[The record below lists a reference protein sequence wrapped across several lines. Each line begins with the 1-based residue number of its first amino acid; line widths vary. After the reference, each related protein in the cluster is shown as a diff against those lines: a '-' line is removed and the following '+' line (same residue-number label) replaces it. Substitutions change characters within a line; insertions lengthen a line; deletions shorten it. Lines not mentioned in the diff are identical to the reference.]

1 MDRHLLVTVSG
12 DLSAMSGVRF
22 VGGFFGDKG
31 GLKITLFYTAPR
43 PPALWGGELNYE
55 TLNEYET
62 QARKNELKGKR
73 ALEEAMR
80 LLVREGFSEDR
91 VNAKLTLRSVSTAKD
106 ILREGEEGLYD
117 ALVLGRRGVT
127 RLEEFLEESV
137 SGQLAFHNAA
147 CPLWICRRPDLERR
161 GVLLCLDGSDA
172 SLRTADH
179 VGYMVGGLERH
190 VVTMVQVRRSA
201 GGGEETVAAVFGR
214 ARSILEENGVDPE
227 RIREKVVTDGP
238 APKALLA
245 EAAGGR
251 YAAVAIGRTG
261 RGRSL
266 LRRMFMGSVG
276 RTMLQ
281 ELDGACLWMR
291 S

>member
-1 MDRHLLVTVSG
+1 MDKHLLVTVSG
-12 DLSAMSGVRF
+12 DKSAMSGVRF
-22 VGGFFGDKG
+22 VSSFFRDKSR
-31 GLKITLFYTAPR
+31 LRVTLFYTAPR

-55 TLNEYET
+55 SLNEYEV
-62 QARKNELKGKR
+62 QSRRNELKGKR

-80 LLVREGFSEDR
+80 LLSDMGFPEER
-91 VNAKLTLRSVSTAKD
+91 INAKLTLRNVSTADD

-127 RLEEFLEESV
+127 RLEEFLAESV
-137 SGQLAFHNAA
+137 SGQLAFSNAA
-147 CPLWICRRPDLERR
+147 CPLWICRRIDPERS

-172 SLRTADH
+172 SLRAADH
-179 VGYMVGGLERH
+179 VGYMVGPLERH
-190 VVTMVQVRRSA
+190 EVTMARVLRGA
-201 GGGEETVAAVFGR
+201 GDEPPETTFMR
-214 ARSILEENGVDPE
+214 ARGVLMDNGVAE
-227 RIREKVVTDGP
+227 GRIREKVLDDGA
-238 APKALLA
+238 APKALLT
-245 EAAGGR
+245 EAQEGG

-276 RTMLQ
+276 RTLLQ
-281 ELDGACLWMR
+281 ELEGVSLWMR